1 MATAANEPKAKVIA
15 ASKDLQR
22 RIGTGDIDEK
32 TVKKA
37 QNVMDNNKV
46 DFGPLAKPYMTA
58 LVGAVAEA
66 KKAKQPRLDKATMES
81 FSVPIMNLKANAA
94 TFNYSLISGL
104 TGVVLTFL
112 ESHEKPGK
120 KTVQIVD
127 LLNKTLMLIIAKKMT
142 GDGGEVGRALQGA
155 FKDVCRWC
163 IEKEV

>member
-1 MATAANEPKAKVIA
+1 MAAANEAKIIT

-37 QNVMDNNKV
+37 QTVMDTNKV
-46 DFGPLAKPYMTA
+46 DFGPIAKPHMAALTTA
-58 LVGAVAEA
+58 LAGAR
-66 KKAKQPRLDKATMES
+66 KANGRLDKTTLES
-81 FSVPIMNLKANAA
+81 LSTPIMNLKANAA

-104 TGVVLTFL
+104 TGAVLTFL
-112 ESHEKPGK
+112 ESHENPGR
-120 KTVQIVD
+120 KTVQVVD

-142 GDGGEVGRALQGA
+142 GDGGDVGRALQTA

-163 IEKEV
+163 IEKEA